1 MVNRR
6 NNGVITPGNRNRNSR
21 PLPMTPRAGV
31 TKTRRRYNDGGKAK

>member
-1 MVNRR
+1 MVNRT
-6 NNGVITPGNRNRNSR
+6 NSGVITPGNRNRNCR

>member
-1 MVNRR
+1 MVNKT
-6 NNGVITPGNRNRNSR
+6 NSGVITHGNRNINGR